1 MGFPSLTFFTVIAGI
16 LRFFGGAASPGSA
29 MTGVLRLRR
38 ARPRPLRTAQAFE
51 SLTEREHADVV
62 EAAADDLHA
71 DRKAVLVIAAVDG
84 EGRIFRHVPRHG
96 VADVLERLFGIV
108 EGGSVFGREA
118 DNRRD
123 RRDDIVQVAKEL
135 SGSGADRHSGVE
147 ASD

>member
-1 MGFPSLTFFTVIAGI
+1 MGFASLTFFTVIAGI
-16 LRFFGGAASPGSA
+16 LRVFGLAASPRAG
-29 MTGVLRLRR
+29 MRGVLPLRR
-38 ARPRPLRTAQAFE
+38 AWPRSLRIAQAFE
-51 SLTEREHADVV
+51 GLTEREHADVV

-71 DRKAVLVIAAVDG
+71 DRKAVLVIGAVDG

-123 RRDDIVQVAKEL
+123 
-135 SGSGADRHSGVE
+135 
-147 ASD
+147 